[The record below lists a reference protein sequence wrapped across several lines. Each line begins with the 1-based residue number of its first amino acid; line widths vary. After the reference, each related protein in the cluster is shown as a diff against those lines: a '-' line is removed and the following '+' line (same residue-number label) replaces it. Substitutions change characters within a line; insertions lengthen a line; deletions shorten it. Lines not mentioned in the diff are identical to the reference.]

1 MTYTGR
7 TLGIGLMNGK
17 PFAFYLLCSRS
28 FPNRKAVIKGN
39 AAYIINQTETDNP
52 YVSYPV
58 VRTNEMYAV
67 VTNGLHTDFISQ
79 ALVWEKPRK
88 ALVHV
93 LDAMDYERDAYN
105 TPRIAGIIERGSE
118 RGWLGFAGRDE
129 FWVRSLRLKEGKAF
143 VTATYNVDGF
153 VELGLNGFSSAGEL
167 ALEVLKLPLE
177 HKVMAFGVTEAENR
191 WAVEMSGGPF

>member
-28 FPNRKAVIKGN
+28 FPKRKVMIKNN
-39 AAYIINQTETDNP
+39 AAYIINRTETDNP

-58 VRTNEMYAV
+58 VRTNERYTV
-67 VTNGLHTDFISQ
+67 VTNGLHTDFVFQ
-79 ALVWEKPRK
+79 ALEWERPRK

-93 LDAMDYERDAYN
+93 LDAMDYERDEYN
-105 TPRIAGIIERGSE
+105 TPRIAGVIERGSE
-118 RGWLGFAGRDE
+118 RGWLGFVGRYE
-129 FWVRSLRLKEGKAF
+129 FWVRELKLKEGKAF

-167 ALEVLKLPLE
+167 TSEVLKLPFE
-177 HKVMAFGVTEAENR
+177 HKILSIGI
-191 WAVEMSGGPF
+191 VEKGKGWELEVAP

>member
-28 FPNRKAVIKGN
+28 FPKRKALIKAN

-58 VRTNEMYAV
+58 VRANERYTV
-67 VTNGLHTDFISQ
+67 VTNGLHTDFIFQ
-79 ALVWEKPRK
+79 ALEWEKPRK

-93 LDAMDYERDAYN
+93 LDAMDYERDEYS
-105 TPRIAGIIERGSE
+105 TPRIAGVVERGSE
-118 RGWLGFAGRDE
+118 RGWLGFVGKE
-129 FWVRSLRLKEGKAF
+129 GLWVRELRLKEKRAF

-153 VELGLNGFSSAGEL
+153 IEIALNDFSSAGEL
-167 ALEVLKLPLE
+167 ASEVLKLPFK
-177 HKVMAFGVTEAENR
+177 HKVLSIGVVENKKSWEVEA
-191 WAVEMSGGPF
+191 AP

>member
-7 TLGIGLMNGK
+7 TLGIGLMKGK

-28 FPNRKAVIKGN
+28 FPNRKAVIKDN

-58 VRTNEMYAV
+58 VRAGEKYAV
-67 VTNGLHTDFISQ
+67 VTNGLHTDFIFQ
-79 ALVWEKPRK
+79 ALEWEKPRK

-93 LDAMDYERDAYN
+93 LDAMDYERDEYN
-105 TPRIAGIIERGSE
+105 TPRIAGVVERGNN

-129 FWVRSLRLKEGKAF
+129 FWVRGLELQEGKAF

-167 ALEVLKLPLE
+167 ASEVLKLPFE
-177 HKVMAFGVTEAENR
+177 HKVMAFGITEDENR
-191 WAVEMSGGPF
+191 WAVDVFRGPF